1 MKSEKGFTLFEMIF
15 VMLVLC
21 AIVFA
26 SLMSMVSAS
35 SNYSKVLTTTKHLLN
50 SHEPYKNDILV
61 NGISIALNKDGSVA
75 RLYNVDYP
83 LCDYLMK
90 ARHSSGLKFK
100 IEGFSPD
107 EEKSCKGMTSG
118 TLTASTDVVYSPDP
132 PESTVQNYVKNK
144 RSFNTTGGF

>member
-26 SLMSMVSAS
+26 SLMSTVSAS
-35 SNYSKVLTTTKHLLN
+35 SNYAKVLTATKHLLD

-61 NGISIALNKDGSVA
+61 NGIAIALNKDGSVA
-75 RLYNVDYP
+75 RLHNVDHT

-90 ARHSSGLKFK
+90 AGDSIGLKFK

-107 EEKSCKGMTSG
+107 EEKACKGLTSG
-118 TLTASTDVVYSPDP
+118 TLTASTDVIYSPDP
-132 PESTVQNYVKNK
+132 PESTVQNHVKNK

>member
-26 SLMSMVSAS
+26 SLSMVSTR
-35 SNYSKVLTTTKHLLN
+35 SNYAKVLTATKHLLN
-50 SHEPYKNDILV
+50 SNEPNKNDILV

-75 RLYNVDYP
+75 RLYNVDHP

-90 ARHSSGLKFK
+90 AGHSSGLKFK

-107 EEKSCKGMTSG
+107 EEKACNGLTSG
-118 TLTASTDVVYSPDP
+118 TLTANTDVIYSSDP
-132 PESTVQNYVKNK
+132 TENTVQNTVKNK